1 MRNKLLK
8 RIAVCA
14 MAAIIGISNPAGVLT
29 GGTQSITAEAASK
42 PKLHLTYNKVHTFRK
57 TNKGVTKELD
67 PAGVIYISRYDKSKT
82 NYVVAKELSKNS
94 KIKNVKS
101 SNKKVIKIKNY
112 GVDTDNYGYI
122 NYDVKKAGT
131 ATVSFDLVVNKKT
144 YHYSVKIKTVK
155 YENPFKSFKIGSK
168 NYTSKFNNTDWVG
181 TDKGWQS
188 FLKPVSGKLK
198 ISLKKNWKITEMY
211 RMPMFNYDKKTK
223 VKNNKNVNL
232 KSELL
237 DICLK
242 NTKTKQTLWM
252 RMFFA

>member
-14 MAAIIGISNPAGVLT
+14 MAAIIGISNPAGILT

-42 PKLHLTYNKVHTFRK
+42 PKLHLTYNKVHTFRT
-57 TNKGVTKELD
+57 TNTGFTKELNRE
-67 PAGVIYISRYDKSKT
+67 GNIYISRYDKNKT
-82 NYVVAKELSKNS
+82 NYVVARELPKNS

-101 SNKKVIKIKNY
+101 SNKKVIEVKKYWVDDY
-112 GVDTDNYGYI
+112 GHIVYNI
-122 NYDVKKAGT
+122 KKAGT
-131 ATVSFDLVVNKKT
+131 ATISFDLVVNKKT
-144 YHYSVKIKTVK
+144 YRYSVKIKTVK
-155 YENPFKSFKIGSK
+155 YENPFKSFKIGSQ
-168 NYTSKFNNTDWVG
+168 NYISKFNKTDWVG

-211 RMPMFNYDKKTK
+211 RMPMFNYDKKTT
-223 VKNNKNVNL
+223 VKNNKKVNL
-232 KSELL
+232 KSEVL